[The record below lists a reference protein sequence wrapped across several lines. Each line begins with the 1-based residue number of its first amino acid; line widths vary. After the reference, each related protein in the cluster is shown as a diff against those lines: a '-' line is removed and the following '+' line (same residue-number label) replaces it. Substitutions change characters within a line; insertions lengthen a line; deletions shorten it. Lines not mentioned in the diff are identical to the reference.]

1 MLAYQQE
8 LLFYRLGL
16 TIIELL
22 GSKIMKSDYETTIR
36 LIREY
41 SAHIREEDIFPLI
54 LNHKLTL
61 EKLEKTIEKHQK
73 MVKK

>member
-41 SAHIREEDIFPLI
+41 SANIREEDIFPLI